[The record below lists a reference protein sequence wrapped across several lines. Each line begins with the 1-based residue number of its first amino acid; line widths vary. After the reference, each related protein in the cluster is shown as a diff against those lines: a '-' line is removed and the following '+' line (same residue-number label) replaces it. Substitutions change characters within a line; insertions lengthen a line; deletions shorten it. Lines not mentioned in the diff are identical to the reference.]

1 MRNSQTKKRVN
12 GWFWGFW
19 LLVVVLLIGV
29 GSMVTLAN
37 QPATHSAVTTS
48 SNNNGSS
55 FNIVLNKDQINKLA
69 AHYLAEKQVG
79 QGQKISFAI
88 NEYVNIY
95 GKVNVLGQSLDA
107 GIAMVPHVTT
117 DGNVVLKAHAINVG
131 QLQLPTRLVLGI
143 FSRTYKMPEWV
154 VINPRQNEIV
164 LQLNQLKT
172 LDGFK
177 FAAKTIDIPANR
189 FEFEG
194 RIK

>member
-19 LLVVVLLIGV
+19 LLVVAMVIGV
-29 GSMVTLAN
+29 GTVVTLVN
-37 QPATHSAVTTS
+37 QPVTNSATSAPST
-48 SNNNGSS
+48 NNDSS

-69 AHYLAEKQVG
+69 SHYLAEKQVG

-107 GIAMVPHVTT
+107 GMALVPHVTA

-143 FSRTYKMPEWV
+143 FSRTYQVPDWV
-154 VINPRQNEIV
+154 VIKPRQNEIV